1 MGGQDD
7 QVIPKREPWENE
19 IFAIHRWGRIT
30 AWFDIEDERGQKE
43 YSRLKELWEQAQPL
57 DGASEKFVDQ
67 IMALEICN
75 WNLEESILALCDAIG
90 RKESVKMG
98 IGHLASITDERWELV
113 WAYYL
118 SLRKWISTEGLDGYG
133 PLLKLCDPER
143 EILSHIWDMLGDRD
157 TLKEL
162 YIERFCLCLER
173 WLSGYAQNSAQMI
186 AHEGAVS
193 AIEVEIK
200 KRDPE
205 SRVLHELVL
214 KSDGDGRLQPCN
226 HKAFRRYDL
235 IISSIGAGKWRAVM
249 PRRGTD
255 GIERARVLEEYLAP
269 IETWIRGKEK
279 RREIEEGELYSRIHT
294 SLGEQDNVKLFLAS
308 LLVSLLRSQQVA
320 AKMLAE
326 SRTKEM

>member
-1 MGGQDD
+1 MGAQDD
-7 QVIPKREPWENE
+7 QVISERESWENE
-19 IFAIHRWGRIT
+19 ILAVHRWGRIT
-30 AWFDIEDERGQKE
+30 TWFGIEDERGQKE

-57 DGASEKFVDQ
+57 DEASEELINQ
-67 IMALEICN
+67 MMALEICN
-75 WNLEESILALCDAIG
+75 WNLEESILVLCDAIG
-90 RKESVKMG
+90 KKKPAKIG
-98 IGHLASITDERWELV
+98 IGHLASIIDERWELV

-118 SLRKWISTEGLDGYG
+118 SLRKWLSPEGLDGYD
-133 PLLKLCDPER
+133 PLLKLCDPEK
-143 EILSHIWDMLGDRD
+143 EIRTHIWDMLGDKD
-157 TLKEL
+157 ALKEL

-173 WLSGYAQNSAQMI
+173 WLGGYTQSSAQRI

-193 AIEVEIK
+193 TIEVEIK
-200 KRDPE
+200 KSDPE

-214 KSDGDGRLQPCN
+214 ESDGDGRLQPCN

-235 IISSIGAGKWRAVM
+235 IISSIGAGRWRAVM

-255 GIERARVLEEYLAP
+255 GFERANVLEDYLAP
-269 IETWIRGKEK
+269 IEAWICGKEK
-279 RREIEEGELYSRIHT
+279 RSEGGDLHNKIHT

-326 SRTKEM
+326 SRTMEG